1 MDCFTDFYEQIDRLT
16 AIPEQELDESGNL
29 IKDDF
34 TVDISNPQT
43 TLEYFEKVDQFT
55 SMLVSFYGKYIA
67 DAKMHQVLHERINTR
82 RRKNYDDLKLMLMID
97 IDRAYEGLD
106 HPTRLQSPEG
116 IALFMLL
123 VKLFRPDYFIT
134 YEGLTSIPTD
144 IINLDGI
151 VPYVSACSEQ
161 IDASKEESVISIL
174 LQEAHPK
181 ADRTYRICLYH
192 LFEAVSEVDGII
204 SQSEK
209 EYLMTLLHL
218 DDDDVSNDI
227 EIDSIFS
234 KLHDNN
240 HSIE

>member
-1 MDCFTDFYEQIDRLT
+1 MDCFTDFYEQLERLT
-16 AIPEQELDESGNL
+16 AIPEPEVDENGNA
-29 IKDDF
+29 IGDAF

-43 TLEYFEKVDQFT
+43 TPVYFEKVDQFT
-55 SMLVSFYGKYIA
+55 SMLVSFYERYIA
-67 DAKMHQVLHERINTR
+67 EAKMHQVLHERMNTR
-82 RRKNYDDLKLMLMID
+82 RRKNYDDLKLMLMVD

-123 VKLFRPDYFIT
+123 VKLFCPDYFIT
-134 YEGLTSIPTD
+134 YDGLASIPTD

-161 IDASKEESVISIL
+161 IDTSKEESVISSL

-192 LFEAVSEVDGII
+192 LFEAVSEVDGVI

-227 EIDSIFS
+227 DIETSIS
-234 KLHDNN
+234 LK
-240 HSIE
+240 